1 MFNLYFFS
9 ENDPEVA
16 FDIKDKKPC
25 YLDNKLVLDYVREGE
40 FNTKEEALDRMNNV
54 GSRWIFY
61 PNACIIEDLGDK
73 RILIGIYMAD
83 GFSYILCEKEY
94 NKIKKEAVTV

>member
-1 MFNLYFFS
+1 MFDLYFFS

-25 YLDNKLVLDYVREGE
+25 YLDNKLVLDYVRGGE
-40 FNTKEEALDRMNNV
+40 FNTNEEALDRMNNI

-61 PNACIIEDLGDK
+61 PNACIIEDLGNK
-73 RILIGIYMAD
+73 RIVTGIYMAD
-83 GFSYILCEKEY
+83 GNNYTMSDKEY
-94 NKIKKEAVTV
+94 NDLKKEAVTV